1 MITAKQ
7 YDILLTK
14 LIIIENKQEVIS
26 SKQDQIL
33 ATLEALN
40 AKTIVISDVNEQIE
54 QLQKDVKSL
63 QDEGE
68 M

>member
-1 MITAKQ
+1 MTSRQ
-7 YDILLTK
+7 YDILFTK
-14 LIIIENKQEVIS
+14 LIVVSNQQEVIM
-26 SKQDQIL
+26 SKLDEL
-33 ATLEALN
+33 TSAVKALN
-40 AKTIVISDVNEQIE
+40 DKTIVINNVNEQIE

>member
-7 YDILLTK
+7 YDVLMTK
-14 LIIIENKQEVIS
+14 LIIISDQQEVIS
-26 SKQDQIL
+26 NKQDQIL

-54 QLQKDVKSL
+54 RLQKDVKSL

>member
-1 MITAKQ
+1 MTSKQ
-7 YDILLTK
+7 YDVLMTK
-14 LIIIENKQEVIS
+14 LIIISNQQEVIS

>member
-7 YDILLTK
+7 YDVLMTK
-14 LIIIENKQEVIS
+14 LIIISNQQEVIS

>member
-1 MITAKQ
+1 MTSQQ
-7 YDILLTK
+7 YDVLLTK
-14 LIIIENKQEVIS
+14 LIMISNQQEVIL
-26 SKQDQIL
+26 SKQDRIL
-33 ATLEALN
+33 STLEAFN
-40 AKTIVISDVNEQIE
+40 AKTIVISEVNEQIE

>member
-1 MITAKQ
+1 MTSKQ
-7 YDILLTK
+7 YDVLMTK
-14 LIIIENKQEVIS
+14 LIIISNQQEVIS
-26 SKQDQIL
+26 SKQDRIL

>member
-1 MITAKQ
+1 MTSKQ
-7 YDILLTK
+7 YDVLMTK

-33 ATLEALN
+33 TTLEALN
-40 AKTIVISDVNEQIE
+40 AKTIIISDVNKQIE

>member
-1 MITAKQ
+1 MTSKQ
-7 YDILLTK
+7 YDVLMTK

-26 SKQDQIL
+26 SKQDRIL
-33 ATLEALN
+33 TTLEALN
-40 AKTIVISDVNEQIE
+40 AKTIVISDVNKQIE

>member
-1 MITAKQ
+1 MTSHQ
-7 YDILLTK
+7 YDVLLTK
-14 LIIIENKQEVIS
+14 LIVVSNQQEVIM
-26 SKQDQIL
+26 SKLDSL
-33 ATLEALN
+33 TSAVKALN
-40 AKTIVISDVNEQIE
+40 DKTIVISDVNEQIE